1 MIAPI
6 SAWLKVRP
14 RIFARTASRLSGG
27 EAGLTV
33 TSVPMGSAKRR
44 NAGSERPISSG
55 PASISSSVISNVASR
70 TLPP

>member
-6 SAWLKVRP
+6 SAWLRVRP

-33 TSVPMGSAKRR
+33 TSVPTASAKRR
-44 NAGSERPISSG
+44 KAGSERPISSEA
-55 PASISSSVISNVASR
+55 ASVSSSVISSVASR
-70 TLPP
+70 ALPP